1 MILVFLYLQI
11 GTAFYAARHCLSIH
25 SWNPEHA
32 MSRAATPEVSAE
44 VLRKCTLK
52 SGLSEKE
59 EI

>member
-32 MSRAATPEVSAE
+32 MSTAATREVSPEA
-44 VLRKCTLK
+44 LRKSTLK
-52 SGLSEKE
+52 SGITEKG